1 MRRSPLTL
9 SVAQLARLIR
19 ARVVIIVGVA
29 LLVLG
34 GALAIGYG
42 SSLVF
47 VARAQLFLGEGL
59 ESADDIT
66 DTNPDEDGVSGE
78 LEILGSATLIERA
91 IAAAGLNASVSRTG
105 APADARAP
113 RYSEWLAAGRDF
125 AGLPRAENELA
136 VSGAA
141 PLAGLQQ
148 ERFGVELIDTERYR
162 VSRGGTPLGEGRL
175 GEPLLVDGLTWTLL
189 EGPVRR
195 PSAGARYDVSVSAA
209 GSLLL
214 DVSERLRISAPRPR
228 GSQSYG
234 RIVALEFTASSPYL
248 AERFLSALLDAY
260 LQHRHDRKVAK
271 LLAREAYLEGE
282 SRSVEQAL
290 LEVEERLSRE
300 RASQRT
306 LWPGDEDSPLLVERD
321 RYRSAEALSQL
332 EVARLEVYGQSFEG
346 PAPPLASFMDGES
359 DDAQLSELSAALAEA
374 ERELTEAR
382 QAFASAAPELRE
394 ALARVKAR
402 AHAIDSYVEARLGR
416 ARQRQ
421 GLLGQL
427 IRQND
432 RKLEAVER
440 VRSELAELSRDQ
452 ETYADTYTRLLEQKG
467 EASLVIARA
476 VSKDR
481 IIDPPR
487 AVAEPAS
494 PNLRQALSS
503 VLFGSFVGV
512 LWVFFRRLTA
522 SRVQEE
528 SDARFFLGAV
538 PVLGTVPFF
547 SGRQKRSAV
556 FGDVLEQAR
565 VSGHS
570 PFEDAFRLYGMTL
583 FGADASAR
591 QNLVFVTSPGPLDG
605 KTTCALA
612 LGLALARRG
621 RRVLIVDGSP
631 VRSFD
636 AERAGMPPSPGLAD
650 VLARRATLRSARLG
664 IPAGSGELHVLSA
677 GHLAPG
683 ELPAHADQLRELIE
697 LSRARYD
704 VVLVDV
710 PGHVPTDM
718 MALVG
723 SSDAVLVVL
732 RLRHTR
738 RRALDELLGTLPLAR
753 SVALVVDDRLG
764 RGSARRRSGSPP
776 APVAEEA
783 ALA

>member
-1 MRRSPLTL
+1 VSRPPLTI

-19 ARVVIIVGVA
+19 ARAGVVIGVA

-42 SSLVF
+42 ARLVF
-47 VARAQLFLGEGL
+47 VARTQLFLGEGL
-59 ESADDIT
+59 DSGDDAADST
-66 DTNPDEDGVSGE
+66 PVEDGVSGE

-91 IAAAGLNASVSRTG
+91 ISAAGLNTSVARSNV
-105 APADARAP
+105 ALDANPP

-125 AGLPRAENELA
+125 AGMPRAENELA
-136 VSGAA
+136 VAGASPLEGA
-141 PLAGLQQ
+141 PRELYQ
-148 ERFGVELIDTERYR
+148 VEFLDAERYR
-162 VSRGGTPLGEGRL
+162 LARQGEVLGEGRL
-175 GEPLLVDGLTWTLL
+175 GELLVLPALSWTLVP
-189 EGPVRR
+189 GPIRR
-195 PSAGARYDVSVSAA
+195 PTPGARYDVWVSTA
-209 GSLLL
+209 GSVLL

-234 RIVALEFTASSPYL
+234 RIVMLEFTASSPYS

-271 LLAREAYLEGE
+271 LVAREAYLEGE
-282 SRSVEQAL
+282 SRSVREAL
-290 LEVEERLSRE
+290 LGVEAQLARE
-300 RASQRT
+300 RSSQRT
-306 LWPGDEDSPLLVERD
+306 LWPGDEESPLLVERD
-321 RYRSAEALSQL
+321 RYRSAEALSLL
-332 EVARLEVYGQSFEG
+332 ELARLEVYSEGFGGQ
-346 PAPPLASFMDGES
+346 APPLASFMDGES
-359 DDAQLSELSAALAEA
+359 DDRQLAELSESLAEA
-374 ERELTEAR
+374 ERALTEAR
-382 QAFASAAPELRE
+382 LSFGPAAPELRE
-394 ALARVKAR
+394 ALLRVKDR
-402 AHAIDSYVEARLGR
+402 TRAIDSYVEARIGR
-416 ARQRQ
+416 ARERRGALGRLVRQ
-421 GLLGQL
+421 S
-427 IRQND
+427 D
-432 RKLEAVER
+432 RKLETVER
-440 VRSELAELSRDQ
+440 VKSELAELSRDQ
-452 ETYADTYTRLLEQKG
+452 EAYAETYTRLLEQKG
-467 EASLVIARA
+467 EAAIVIARA

-481 IIDPPR
+481 IVDPPR

-494 PNLRQALSS
+494 PNFRQALSS

-528 SDARFFLGAV
+528 SDARFFLGTV
-538 PVLGTVPFF
+538 PVLGTVPYFF
-547 SGRQKRSAV
+547 GRQRRPAM
-556 FGDVLEQAR
+556 FADVLEQAR

-570 PFEDAFRLYGMTL
+570 AFEDAFRLYGMTL
-583 FGADASAR
+583 FGADASAH

-636 AERAGMPPSPGLAD
+636 PERGSAPPSPGLSD
-650 VLARRATLRSARLG
+650 VLAGRATLRSARIG

-677 GHLAPG
+677 GRLAVG
-683 ELPAHADQLRELIE
+683 ELPAPADRLREFVD

-738 RRALDELLGTLPLAR
+738 RHALHELLANLPLAR

-764 RGSARRRSGSPP
+764 RVSTRGRSRPT
-776 APVAEEA
+776 PVGKEA
-783 ALA
+783 AIV